1 MFLRSLTNSP
11 IIFLSRRGFSLSH
24 LATSLLSMGVAR
36 RFFSCR
42 NCIPFFG
49 FWLNCSV
56 PVIRSCR
63 RHSDNYSLK
72 CISYFR
78 LFLAFEPKTKQKKD
92 QPQHDQVYCTNTGK
106 RLMKDRKPA
115 FITRFH
121 HQIVVDRASISCH
134 LRKAL
139 TFNQAI
145 SSATPNASPAL
156 ICKQR
161 RKAPAVW
168 QDQPY
173 PVTTA
178 ALFYCPLL
186 APLAT
191 GSHNYLIIRRQ
202 AARILS
208 TYSAGARKKCCKS

>member
-1 MFLRSLTNSP
+1 MNQKQN
-11 IIFLSRRGFSLSH
+11 RRKISLSMIKFTV
-24 LATSLLSMGVAR
+24 L
-36 RFFSCR
+36 C
-42 NCIPFFG
+42 
-49 FWLNCSV
+49 
-56 PVIRSCR
+56 
-63 RHSDNYSLK
+63 
-72 CISYFR
+72 
-78 LFLAFEPKTKQKKD
+78 
-92 QPQHDQVYCTNTGK
+92 NTGK

-134 LRKAL
+134 LQKAL

-186 APLAT
+186 APLAP

-208 TYSAGARKKCCKS
+208 TYSAGAKKKCCKS